1 MQEDPRQRPP
11 AIDPAEPVDA
21 DPIESV
27 EPTSPDPSV
36 LPEPVDAEDPEP
48 GTDIERAWGR
58 GAWGR

>member
-1 MQEDPRQRPP
+1 MQEGPRQRPP

-48 GTDIERAWGR
+48 GTDIERA
-58 GAWGR
+58 